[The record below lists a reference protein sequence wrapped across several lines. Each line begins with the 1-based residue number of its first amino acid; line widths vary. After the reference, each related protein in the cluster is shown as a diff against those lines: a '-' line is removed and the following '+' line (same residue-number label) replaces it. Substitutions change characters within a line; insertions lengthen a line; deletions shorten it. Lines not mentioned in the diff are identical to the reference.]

1 MMRDTWQDVAP
12 GTRVVVAMSGGV
24 DSSVAAAL
32 LVERGCEVV
41 GITMKNF
48 CYADVPEE
56 RSAAACCSLEAI
68 EDARAVARALGVPH
82 HVLDFEGP
90 FREAVI
96 DPFVEEYAA
105 GRTPNPCVR
114 CNRFVRFPQLW
125 RKARLLGAEF
135 VATGHYTRA
144 IRIGRTDRGVADDG
158 TEHDVAILRPA
169 DRAKDQT
176 FYLWGLGRPLL
187 ARALFPLGGLSKSEV
202 RARAGE
208 LGFRVA
214 QKPESQDICFIPDG
228 DLRGFLE
235 RQLAERPVLA
245 AERFAPGPVLST
257 SGELLGTHAGSAFLT
272 VGQRRGIGVTAERP
286 LYVTSVGAGN
296 TVVAG
301 GEEDLYADGLDADD
315 ANWLIEPPR
324 EPIPVLAQIRYRAP
338 AVTAR
343 LTPGPSRSMR
353 VHFDEPQRAIA
364 PGQSVVFYD
373 GDRLLGG
380 GTIAG
385 SSTFARGMRQKLMT
399 DDRDNVLSDH
409 SLKHPIASGFT
420 SGTGTGTSRSTGA
433 RRG

>member
-24 DSSVAAAL
+24 DSSVAAAP
-32 LVERGCEVV
+32 LVERGCDVV

-56 RSAAACCSLEAI
+56 RAAAACCSLEAI
-68 EDARAVARALGVPH
+68 EDARAVARTLGIPH

-135 VATGHYTRA
+135 VATGHYA
-144 IRIGRTDRGVADDG
+144 RGVRGGSADFHEPATDFRDG
-158 TEHDVAILRPA
+158 DVAILRPA

-187 ARALFPLGGLSKSEV
+187 GRALFPLGQLTKREV
-202 RARAGE
+202 RARARE
-208 LGFRVA
+208 LGFVVSD
-214 QKPESQDICFIPDG
+214 KPESQDICFIPDG

-235 RQLAERPVLA
+235 RQLAERPALA
-245 AERFAPGPVLST
+245 ADRFAPGPVLST
-257 SGELLGTHAGSAFLT
+257 TGELLGTHAGSAFLT
-272 VGQRRGIGVTAERP
+272 VGQRRGLGVTADRP
-286 LYVTSVGAGN
+286 LYVTRVAAGN
-296 TVVAG
+296 SIVVG
-301 GEEDLYADGLDADD
+301 TEEELYADGLDADD

-324 EPIPVLAQIRYRAP
+324 GPIAVQVQIRYRSAAVP
-338 AVTAR
+338 AE
-343 LTPGPSRSMR
+343 LTPGPARTVAVR
-353 VHFDEPQRAIA
+353 FHEPQRAIA
-364 PGQSVVFYD
+364 PGQSVVLYD
-373 GDRLLGG
+373 CDRLLGG
-380 GTIAG
+380 ATIAG
-385 SSTFARGMRQKLMT
+385 PRF
-399 DDRDNVLSDH
+399 
-409 SLKHPIASGFT
+409 PEE
-420 SGTGTGTSRSTGA
+420 
-433 RRG
+433 

>member
-1 MMRDTWQDVAP
+1 MTQDTWQEVP
-12 GTRVVVAMSGGV
+12 SGTRVVAAMSGGV
-24 DSSVAAAL
+24 DSSVAAAM
-32 LVERGCEVV
+32 LVERGCDVV

-48 CYADVPEE
+48 CYSEVPEE
-56 RSAAACCSLEAI
+56 LSAAACCSLEAI
-68 EDARAVARALGVPH
+68 EDARAVARAMGIPH

-135 VATGHYTRA
+135 VATGHYARA
-144 IRIGRTDRGVADDG
+144 VRSGG
-158 TEHDVAILRPA
+158 EVAILRPA
-169 DRAKDQT
+169 DRSKDQT

-187 ARALFPLGGLSKSEV
+187 ERALFPLGRLAKSEV

-214 QKPESQDICFIPDG
+214 EKPESQDICFIPDG

-235 RQLAERPVLA
+235 RQLAERPELA

-257 SGELLGTHAGSAFLT
+257 TGERIGMHPGSAFLT
-272 VGQRRGIGVTAERP
+272 VGQRRGLGVTAERP
-286 LYVTSVGAGN
+286 LYVTTVGAGN

-301 GEEDLYADGLDADD
+301 REEELYSDELEAED
-315 ANWLIEPPR
+315 ANWLVDAPR
-324 EPIPVLAQIRYRAP
+324 QPITVRAQIRYRSPAAP
-338 AVTAR
+338 ALLTA
-343 LTPGPSRSMR
+343 GPSRSVR
-353 VHFDEPQRAIA
+353 LRFDEPQRAIA
-364 PGQSVVFYD
+364 PGQSVVFYGD

-380 GTIAG
+380 ATIIG
-385 SSTFARGMRQKLMT
+385 R
-399 DDRDNVLSDH
+399 
-409 SLKHPIASGFT
+409 
-420 SGTGTGTSRSTGA
+420 
-433 RRG
+433 

>member
-1 MMRDTWQDVAP
+1 
-12 GTRVVVAMSGGV
+12 MSGGV

-32 LVERGCEVV
+32 LVERGLDVI

-56 RSAAACCSLEAI
+56 RAAAACCSLEAI
-68 EDARAVARALGVPH
+68 EDARAVSRTLGIPH

-125 RKARLLGAEF
+125 RKARLLGAGF
-135 VATGHYTRA
+135 VATGHYARA
-144 IRIGRTDRGVADDG
+144 VVVSHDRVTDF
-158 TEHDVAILRPA
+158 HDVAILRPA

-187 ARALFPLGGLSKSEV
+187 ERALFPLGGLSKTEV
-202 RARAGE
+202 RSRADE
-208 LGFRVA
+208 LGFAVA
-214 QKPESQDICFIPDG
+214 GKPESQDICFIPDG

-235 RQLAERPVLA
+235 RELAARPELD
-245 AERFAPGPVLST
+245 AERFAPGPILST
-257 SGELLGTHAGSAFLT
+257 GGERLGTHAGSAFLT
-272 VGQRRGIGVTAERP
+272 VGQRRGIGVTARRP
-286 LYVTSVGAGN
+286 LYVTRVGAGN

-301 GEEDLYADGLDADD
+301 GEDELYADELEADD
-315 ANWLIEPPR
+315 ANWLVDPPR
-324 EPIPVLAQIRYRAP
+324 GQVEVLAQIRYRSA
-338 AVTAR
+338 AVPGR
-343 LTPGPSRSMR
+343 LTADSSRSVR
-353 VHFDEPQRAIA
+353 LRFDEPQRAIA

-380 GTIAG
+380 ATIAG
-385 SSTFARGMRQKLMT
+385 R
-399 DDRDNVLSDH
+399 
-409 SLKHPIASGFT
+409 
-420 SGTGTGTSRSTGA
+420 
-433 RRG
+433 